1 MKKHQ
6 IRLNVFM
13 AGTLSALMIGLLSL
27 FGLLTYHYFRMT
39 LQNSILSTMDGAVL
53 NYSSSVSDLMM
64 RVHSCMAL
72 FSDEQN
78 DTLDALLYDGD
89 NKYESYQRYERIRD
103 KIDNYLSVIVSSA
116 AAKSSITFIVDD
128 SMPIASIC
136 AKYRP
141 ENIFGTANQ
150 SQSSVRISRS
160 TYFEEEQFYK
170 QTSEQSGTMVYFASP
185 EQPGI
190 LYAAQAVSQTALK
203 YSRVQNYELGVMLIG
218 FDMNC
223 IDAQLSE
230 NELLQ
235 GASVCIAA
243 GDKIVYS
250 TGAACD
256 GIDELNL
263 AEEGS
268 RSICTLNGE
277 GFFRWTQRLDDALY
291 ITTLIPSA
299 HINGMMYES
308 LRMVIVEMVIML
320 LVLLGATVLL
330 LRHLLS
336 PIDHLSRHMRQD
348 KFDSVEVPS
357 LARRITEMGTLYD
370 NFNDR
375 NDRIVRLMND
385 IRRIERE
392 KREQEFK
399 LLQAQINP
407 HFVYNTLDSVSC
419 MALIAGNDDI
429 AGALSALAA
438 IMRYNLKRP
447 DELVSFSTELEIIKS
462 YLDIQAI
469 RYAGEVSVHYDLD
482 ERTWACQMPKM
493 SVQPLIENAIIHVLG
508 EPKIAVLSR
517 VEGNKAVITVS
528 SEGDDGDVALIMRH
542 LQGDIELVGRSTGLG
557 IRNVNQRIRMVFGEG
572 YGLHYERSGVFL
584 KAVLTLPYSVPSYPH
599 KREPEK

>member
-27 FGLLTYHYFRMT
+27 FCLLTYRYFRMT
-39 LQNSILSTMDGAVL
+39 LQDSILSTMDGAVL

-72 FSDEQN
+72 FPDEQN

-103 KIDNYLSVIVSSA
+103 KIDNYLSVILSSA
-116 AAKSSITFIVDD
+116 AAQSSITFIVDD

-141 ENIFGTANQ
+141 ESVFGTM
-150 SQSSVRISRS
+150 SRSRSSVRISRS
-160 TYFEEEQFYK
+160 TYFEEEEFYR
-170 QTSEQSGTMVYFASP
+170 QAAEQSGTIIYFASP
-185 EQPGI
+185 EQPGM
-190 LYAAQAVSQTALK
+190 LYAAQSVSQAALK

-223 IDAQLSE
+223 IDTQLSE
-230 NELLQ
+230 NALLQ

-243 GDKIVYS
+243 GDEIVYS
-250 TGAACD
+250 AGAVCD
-256 GIDELNL
+256 GLDELNL
-263 AEEGS
+263 AEESS

-277 GFFRWTQRLDDALY
+277 RFFRWTQRLDDALY
-291 ITTLIPSA
+291 MTTLIPSA
-299 HINGMMYES
+299 HVNGMMYES
-308 LRMVIVEMVIML
+308 LRMVIVEMVVML

-330 LRHLLS
+330 IRRLLS
-336 PIDHLSRHMRQD
+336 PIDHLSRQMRQD
-348 KFDSVEVPS
+348 GLDPVEVPP
-357 LARRITEMGTLYD
+357 LARRIAEMGTLYD

-375 NDRIVRLMND
+375 NDRIVCLMDD
-385 IRRIERE
+385 IRRIEQE

-429 AGALSALAA
+429 ADALGALAA
-438 IMRYNLKRP
+438 MMRYNLKRP
-447 DELVSFSTELEIIKS
+447 DELVAFSTELEIIKS

-482 ERTWACQMPKM
+482 ERTLTCLMPKM
-493 SVQPLIENAIIHVLG
+493 SVQPLIENAIIHVVG
-508 EPKIAVLSR
+508 EPRIAVLSR
-517 VEGNKAVITVS
+517 IEGDKAVITVS
-528 SEGDDGDVALIMRH
+528 SEGDNGDVELIMRH

-557 IRNVNQRIRMVFGEG
+557 IRNVNQRIRMMFGEE
-572 YGLHYERSGVFL
+572 YGLHYERSGAFL
-584 KAVLTLPYSVPSYPH
+584 KAVLTLPYPSSLRPH
-599 KREPEK
+599 KKETKS